1 MPGDQE
7 QSSEVHKTKNIISIG
22 FKKLGRTA
30 SRFNLNAS
38 PTQESPGARSPGLPK
53 RLSLDER
60 LTFHAIGYDAMVN
73 AEEPTHVKHL
83 PQADDSEFRPRV
95 PLYLP
100 RYSKETPP
108 EPASPSNLTEGAM
121 LPPPLRPTSKL
132 LPRLKTEKPESREFY
147 MHPSNSSASSFGLL
161 DPKLR
166 SAGDSHG
173 VKFAEFGPPLP
184 QFSSQLSLVSR
195 KLSVSNTL
203 HSFGVVALNINSMP
217 RNDVIDALFQRLLAS
232 RVFPERSFENTST
245 KRKWEL
251 LLSENE
257 TNASFDLAS
266 MTSDVTRKLSEDNSR
281 THKFDQTKLEI
292 PVADK
297 PATVP
302 ERSSSIISKISNL
315 SQKSPDLEL
324 TSATKNLLSMLPRA
338 KDTSVLAY
346 MSQIMAG
353 SMNSKS
359 YKKLY
364 KKLDSKAN
372 KKWTAEFRGFNGDA
386 LISKELALFNFR
398 SIKSNEAIEKEYYM
412 CLCLKVLLSSG
423 KWDDEAAEIP
433 LNSSK
438 ARASKGITILNLM
451 FSLLSPRL
459 GTRLLITEILI
470 YLIHYSRSNNLQDI
484 LDAFGSLQ
492 DNTGDFVRFQPW
504 LGAFELTI
512 DQHLD
517 PFYETRKDD
526 PSFRNYALT
535 TLILVNVIL
544 KNCDNANERNEL
556 RREFENSRLREV
568 FDKLRLLDDTNLN
581 LKIEDY
587 DLLAEEDSPDV
598 FEYDQLGILDSDSF
612 DASTLSE
619 VYERLNE
626 DIGGP
631 VERYDDSSAAKFKAF
646 INKTGQFLTGRSS
659 SEAKKLIAIMDS
671 VFLRIVSDLLTS
683 KGGSSY
689 NVALERLMDRMET
702 DKTARRAVMENAEL
716 KKELL
721 TLKELINKPG
731 SDLKEINEK
740 LMIDC
745 RMHANTIQMQQSTIR
760 ALLKKLKSLEN
771 EAETLRRQRPKVK
784 TSSSFSDALESTTA
798 FTNKKSAVA
807 EVLNNNHSDTLLALK
822 RSRAAVN
829 LKIDSVSRSPERA
842 DNPIPEEVVSPQTSP
857 HVDQGNAKQI
867 LKAPPPPPLPSF
879 MEAQKPSA
887 LPPPPPPPLPST
899 GLFSKKLDLVSLLAP
914 PPPPP
919 PPPPPLPGMFQA
931 PKETTGGPIIPPPP
945 PLPNLAAKQGIP
957 PPPPPPPPLMSRTA
971 SATDT
976 IPPPLP
982 SNWFGGQRN
991 ANKSS
996 GSVPEIA
1003 SDGLSSQADESEKE
1017 NEVPQVQQFV
1027 RPKAKLKQMHW
1038 SKIEDIDNTFW
1049 SSVSANKVIEQ
1060 LQEKGVLSKVEKA
1073 FVAKE
1078 SAIKKRL
1085 AFVAK
1090 NDKGNV
1096 PESILPR
1103 ELAQQF
1109 GINLHMFNN
1118 MSVTRLHH
1126 RILQCAPEILESSS
1140 VLEFFNSEALY
1151 EIPDT
1156 LQRKFMPYSE
1166 DFSRPG
1172 SKPLLPLDELQRV
1185 DQIFLHIFNMRGYW
1199 KSRSRALL
1207 VTQTYRKDFTDLVD
1221 KLTLIDKAIE
1231 SIRSSE
1237 SLQHVLEIIRT
1248 VGNFMNDTSKQ
1259 ALGFK
1264 LDTLQR
1270 LKFMKDDTNTLTFLH
1285 HVEKIIRNNFA
1296 DYGTFVDDLNVL
1308 HHLHNIVIEQVEADC
1323 EEYQRSVANVW
1334 MSIEK
1339 GNLSNKEQFHPD
1351 DKILEVVTKPLES
1364 ARTKSKLLEDHVKR
1378 TSAAHTELMRFFGEN
1393 ETDSNSRNMFF
1404 TKFAVF
1410 VSEYKN
1416 VHADNIQKEEEDRA
1430 YELKKQAIEN
1440 REKEKHARKEAQQS
1454 IPLNLEADAK
1464 NSTGDPDDQEDE
1476 LNSVPA
1482 DIERKDSAPLEDD
1495 PITNLLR
1502 QLKTAGPLIGASK
1515 DRKAR
1520 TMRLKRLSVYSQ
1532 SAEDLQSAKLEDS
1545 LAGLVKIP
1553 SSTDY
1558 ESVSA
1563 LKRRMTARKRP
1574 GDADTPKPVESS
1586 DDIGAARAKTM
1597 LENLRSGR
1605 TSPISTP
1612 AAE

>member
-1 MPGDQE
+1 MPGDPE

-38 PTQESPGARSPGLPK
+38 PSQESPGAQSPGLPK

-60 LTFHAIGYDAMVN
+60 LTFHAIGYDAMAN

-83 PQADDSEFRPRV
+83 PQAHDLEFRPRV
-95 PLYLP
+95 LLYLP
-100 RYSKETPP
+100 RYTKEIPP
-108 EPASPSNLTEGAM
+108 EHTSPSNLTEVDK
-121 LPPPLRPTSKL
+121 LPPPLRPASKL
-132 LPRLKTEKPESREFY
+132 LPRLKTEKSDAREFY
-147 MHPSNSSASSFGLL
+147 MHPGNSSASSFGLL

-166 SAGDSHG
+166 SAGDPHSA
-173 VKFAEFGPPLP
+173 KYAEFGPPLP
-184 QFSSQLSLVSR
+184 QFSTQLSLVSR

-217 RNDVIDALFQRLLAS
+217 RSDVVDALFQRLLAS
-232 RVFPERSFENTST
+232 RVFPERSFVNTST

-257 TNASFDLAS
+257 TNASFDLES
-266 MTSDVTRKLSEDNSR
+266 MTSDVTRKLFEDSTR
-281 THKFDQTKLEI
+281 THKFDSTKLEI
-292 PVADK
+292 PVADR
-297 PATVP
+297 PAPVP

-324 TSATKNLLSMLPRA
+324 TSATKNLLSMLPRT

-364 KKLDSKAN
+364 KKLDSKVN
-372 KKWTAEFRGFNGDA
+372 RKWTAEFRGFNGDA

-423 KWDDEAAEIP
+423 KWDDDEAEKP
-433 LNSSK
+433 LNTSR
-438 ARASKGITILNLM
+438 ARPSKGITILNLM

-544 KNCDNANERNEL
+544 KNCDNAIERNEL
-556 RREFENSRLREV
+556 RRELENSRLREV
-568 FDKLRLLDDTNLN
+568 FDKLRLLDDSNLN

-587 DLLAEEDSPDV
+587 DLLAEEDCPDI

-626 DIGGP
+626 ENGGP
-631 VERYDDSSAAKFKAF
+631 AERNDVSNAARFKGF
-646 INKTGQFLTGRSS
+646 INKTGQFLTGRNS
-659 SEAKKLIAIMDS
+659 SEANKLISIMDS

-721 TLKELINKPG
+721 ALKELLKNPG

-740 LMIDC
+740 LVNDC
-745 RMHANTIQMQQSTIR
+745 RTHANTIQMQQSTIR
-760 ALLKKLKSLEN
+760 ALLKKLRSLEN
-771 EAETLRRQRPKVK
+771 EAEALRRQRPKVK
-784 TSSSFSDALESTTA
+784 PSSSFSDALESTTS
-798 FTNKKSAVA
+798 FRNKKNAVA
-807 EVLNNNHSDTLLALK
+807 DVLNNYHSETLLALK
-822 RSRAAVN
+822 RSHAAVD
-829 LKIDSVSRSPERA
+829 LKIDSVSRSPERI
-842 DNPIPEEVVSPQTSP
+842 NRPIQNEVVPLSSSS
-857 HVDQGNAKQI
+857 HRDQKGSTNVAE
-867 LKAPPPPPLPSF
+867 APVPPPLPSF
-879 MEAQKPSA
+879 MEALKPSVP
-887 LPPPPPPPLPST
+887 LPPPPPPPLPAS
-899 GLFSKKLDLVSLLAP
+899 GLFSKKLDQTAAP

-931 PKETTGGPIIPPPP
+931 SKESKSDAIIPPPP
-945 PLPNLAAKQGIP
+945 PLPDLAGVNQRMPPP

-996 GSVPEIA
+996 SSFTEVP
-1003 SDGLSSQADESEKE
+1003 SDSLSGQVDESEKE
-1017 NEVPQVQQFV
+1017 NDVSQVLQFV

-1049 SSVSANKVIEQ
+1049 SSVSANRVIEQ

-1078 SAIKKRL
+1078 SAIKKKL

-1090 NDKGNV
+1090 NDKGNA

-1118 MSVTRLHH
+1118 MSVSRLHQK
-1126 RILQCAPEILESSS
+1126 ILQCAPEILESSS

-1185 DQIFLHIFNMRGYW
+1185 DQIFLNIFNMRGYW

-1221 KLTLIDKAIE
+1221 KLMLIDKAIE

-1237 SLQHVLEIIRT
+1237 SLQHILEIIRT

-1323 EEYQRSVANVW
+1323 EEYQRSISNVW

-1339 GNLSNKEQFHPD
+1339 GNLSNNEQFHPE
-1351 DKILEVVTKPLES
+1351 DKILEVVMKPLES
-1364 ARTKSKLLEDHVKR
+1364 ARTKGKLLEDHVKR
-1378 TSAAHTELMRFFGEN
+1378 TSAAHSELMRFFGEK
-1393 ETDSNSRNMFF
+1393 ETDSNSRNLFF
-1404 TKFAVF
+1404 TKFTAF

-1430 YELKKQAIEN
+1430 YELKKQAIEK
-1440 REKEKHARKEAQQS
+1440 REKEKHARKDEQQS
-1454 IPLNLEADAK
+1454 MPENLESGTK
-1464 NSTGDPDDQEDE
+1464 NCTGEPEDQEDE
-1476 LNSVPA
+1476 TNSAPA
-1482 DIERKDSAPLEDD
+1482 SKDSAPVEDD

-1502 QLKTAGPLIGASK
+1502 QLKTAGPLIGTSK

-1532 SAEDLQSAKLEDS
+1532 SAEELQPAKLEDS
-1545 LAGLVKIP
+1545 LTGLIKIP

-1574 GDADTPKPVESS
+1574 GDGDTPKPVEF
-1586 DDIGAARAKTM
+1586 DDSGAARAKTM

-1605 TSPISTP
+1605 TSPISTQNS
-1612 AAE
+1612 E